1 MSNSYTEIGR
11 DTEAARKGV
20 MPDIANRPAPS
31 QAFNQGHDGREAA
44 QSREVT
50 NPNAPRKE

>member
-1 MSNSYTEIGR
+1 MSENAYQQVVR

-20 MPDIANRPAPS
+20 MPDRPAPS
-31 QAFNQGHDGREAA
+31 QAFTQGAHDGREAA

-50 NPNAPRKE
+50 NTNAPRKE